1 LFALLRQ
8 EVGNEQPYDA
18 KTDMYGLGCLRYEGL
33 GLYDHA
39 ICD

>member
-1 LFALLRQ
+1 LFRQ
-8 EVGNEQPYDA
+8 EVGNGQPCNA
-18 KTDMYGLGCLRYEGL
+18 KTDMYGLGCLGNEGL